1 MVKVYKYRL
10 YPNQEQITSINKHFE
25 CGKFIYDWILNRKV
39 KTYQKEKSE
48 PSCFTFINYLP
59 KLKEVQFDF
68 KTGKIS
74 FPKIGKINA
83 LLYKKFEGRIK
94 TCTLFKAKRDKYY
107 ISIVVNDRKK
117 IIKNNFPSKSIIVY
131 F

>member
-10 YPNQEQITSINKHFE
+10 YPNQKQIISINKYFE
-25 CGKFIYDWILNRKV
+25 CGKFIYNWALNRKV
-39 KTYQKEKSE
+39 KTYQKEKSK
-48 PSCFTFINYLP
+48 PFCFTFINYLP

-94 TCTLFKAKRDKYY
+94 TCILFKAIDEYY

-117 IIKNNFPSKSIIVY
+117 IIKNNSPSKSIIAY